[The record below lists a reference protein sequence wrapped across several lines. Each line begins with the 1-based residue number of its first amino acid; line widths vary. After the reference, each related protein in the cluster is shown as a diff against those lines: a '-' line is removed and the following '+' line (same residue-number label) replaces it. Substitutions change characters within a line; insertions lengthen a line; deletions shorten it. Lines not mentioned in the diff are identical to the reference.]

1 MKRNTTCTICTL
13 IGTALISLAAL
24 FTGCSKLI
32 DYIHTNTFVYHNET
46 TVEVRVEVYENDELK
61 KSWTIAPGRSLEQDV
76 QLGVGQSVKY
86 NAIEDYDVARVVFGD
101 TKELWC
107 GKMELDTPCN
117 IYNPCNMT
125 VTEIHAHHRKYDFH
139 IDDAMMN
146 AATEI
151 ESGR

>member
-13 IGTALISLAAL
+13 IGTALISFVAL

-46 TVEVRVEVYENDELK
+46 SIEVKVEVYENDELK
-61 KSWTIAPGRSLEQDV
+61 KSWTIEPGKSLGQDV
-76 QLGVGQSVKY
+76 ELGVGAAVKY
-86 NAIEDYDVARVVFGD
+86 DAIIEYDVARVVFGD
-101 TKELWC
+101 SKELWC
-107 GKMELDTPCN
+107 RKTEQNTPCN
-117 IYNPCNMT
+117 IYNPDNMT
-125 VTEIHAHHRKYDFH
+125 VTEIHAHHRRYDFH